1 MTFIRAILF
10 DLDGTLILS
19 QPNPA
24 SQFVA
29 FCERLGHSLE
39 GEAAARRLE
48 RWQHRYWADRK
59 QVQADVDTHGEDNFW
74 RALYVQQL
82 NVLGIAGPLEDYAA
96 RLEGWFSHDVT
107 FTTAI
112 PDDIVST
119 LRHLRGRDLIV
130 GLVSNRTRPLTG
142 VVTEHGFD
150 GLFDFTLSAGEAAS
164 WKPEPGIFLQAA
176 SLANAAP
183 EATAYV
189 GDNYYADIVGARNAG
204 LVPILI
210 DRRDLF
216 PDADCRVIREIGE
229 LIRADL

>member
-1 MTFIRAILF
+1 MTLQAILF

-29 FCERLGHSLE
+29 FCERLGHALDT
-39 GEAAARRLE
+39 AAARHLE

-59 QVQADVDTHGEDNFW
+59 QMQADVDEHGEENFW
-74 RALYVQQL
+74 RAHYIQQL
-82 NVLGIAGPLEDYAA
+82 NFLGIVGPLEDYAA
-96 RLEGWFSHDVT
+96 RLEGWFSQDAVFTVT
-107 FTTAI
+107 I
-112 PDDIVST
+112 PDDVVGT
-119 LRHLRGRDLIV
+119 LKHLRERDLII
-130 GLVSNRTRPLTG
+130 GLVSNRTRPLTEA
-142 VVTEHGFD
+142 VIEHGFG

-164 WKPEPGIFLQAA
+164 WKPEPGIFLQAV

-183 EATAYV
+183 ETTAYV

-216 PDADCRVIREIGE
+216 PEADCRVIREIGE
-229 LIRADL
+229 LIRL